1 MNSIFKKIL
10 IVLDMLNKTK
20 FVFSSPKE
28 SSILVFDSKNSIC
41 LYDYLDGSKVT
52 SFEPLFIELNIFILF
67 RSLIFRTSYFQSYVD
82 YVRPKLLLTFI
93 DNAMQFLYLKCPQ
106 GCKKVTVQNGYRS
119 AVHHD
124 LYHHFSVA
132 DLSLLSNDYAF
143 VFNAS
148 IAKKYKEYISSCKT
162 IEAGSFK
169 SNSTR
174 IYDQKIVLEGILYI
188 STFRLMYLDQDKIT
202 SGILCHDYIR
212 NELVF
217 LRWLFQFAQ
226 TEKIP
231 LTILGKL
238 DEEHDAEKAYYDDLS
253 NKISFNYIKNYP
265 GRNTYKIIDQVELV
279 VSLDSSLGYEA
290 LSRGKKVAIFP
301 GIRGD
306 SYPLNTRN
314 FCWPS
319 NQVKNTGHFWTNSVN
334 ENQWNTVLQ
343 YVVSATSEQ
352 WNNDC
357 DRYINQAIAVDR
369 NNSQFC
375 TLLEKMDLSK

>member
-1 MNSIFKKIL
+1 
-10 IVLDMLNKTK
+10 
-20 FVFSSPKE
+20 
-28 SSILVFDSKNSIC
+28 
-41 LYDYLDGSKVT
+41 
-52 SFEPLFIELNIFILF
+52 
-67 RSLIFRTSYFQSYVD
+67 
-82 YVRPKLLLTFI
+82 
-93 DNAMQFLYLKCPQ
+93 
-106 GCKKVTVQNGYRS
+106 
-119 AVHHD
+119 
-124 LYHHFSVA
+124 
-132 DLSLLSNDYAF
+132 
-143 VFNAS
+143 
-148 IAKKYKEYISSCKT
+148 
-162 IEAGSFK
+162 
-169 SNSTR
+169 
-174 IYDQKIVLEGILYI
+174 
-188 STFRLMYLDQDKIT
+188 MYLDQDKIT